1 MATSGS
7 SSRVAQRLLRARF
20 TSPTTPSSSRTC
32 PRFYSSDA
40 PPPAPPL
47 LQKIKADLK
56 TAMRA
61 KDAARLT
68 AIRSILAASLNA
80 SKTASPIA
88 TDAQVVALLRRTQR
102 ASADASAEFA
112 AASRQDLVDKEQA
125 QIGILEEYAAASGV
139 EELDEE
145 QLRAVVAGV
154 VTALTSEGG
163 GGDGKV
169 RMGDVMKKLLA
180 PGGPLEGKD
189 VERALLARIVKE
201 VTGSS

>member
-1 MATSGS
+1 
-7 SSRVAQRLLRARF
+7 
-20 TSPTTPSSSRTC
+20 
-32 PRFYSSDA
+32 
-40 PPPAPPL
+40 
-47 LQKIKADLK
+47 
-56 TAMRA
+56 MRA